1 MRSAELNADLRLPTH
16 SGDVALRAD
25 RERRRGRKVGSE
37 LCRPR
42 KQEAIPEGA
51 PFKRHLGGGRGS
63 STAFGISAA
72 GSESSL
78 LSAHAG

>member
-51 PFKRHLGGGRGS
+51 PFKRHLGGGPRLRSGFRQR
-63 STAFGISAA
+63 APN
-72 GSESSL
+72 
-78 LSAHAG
+78 HPY